1 MQTFDQ
7 LAYEAR
13 KSEVE
18 EARASIR
25 DKSRG
30 SGMVRIS
37 DNEDQGIFGKDGQ
50 KPGTPPNN
58 AQIEDKLVHAVA
70 TNQPQ

>member
-37 DNEDQGIFGKDGQ
+37 DDEDKGIFGKDG
-50 KPGTPPNN
+50 
-58 AQIEDKLVHAVA
+58 
-70 TNQPQ
+70 